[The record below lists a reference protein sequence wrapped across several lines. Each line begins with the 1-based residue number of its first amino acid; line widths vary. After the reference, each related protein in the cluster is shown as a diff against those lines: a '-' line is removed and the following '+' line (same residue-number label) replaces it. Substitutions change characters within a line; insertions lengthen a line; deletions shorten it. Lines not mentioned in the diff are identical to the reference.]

1 MAVGSWRYVSLT
13 IALAVFWLVLS
24 GHYTVLITF
33 FGIVS
38 VLGTVALAHRMAIV
52 DSEGHPIQLLPASVT
67 YWPWLFWEIAKSSV
81 TVARIIVDPR
91 LPISPTMVRV
101 KASQKSALGVNIY
114 ANSITLT
121 PGTISVEVER
131 DEILVHAITQSG
143 AADVEQGEM
152 DRRVCA
158 FEGKS

>member
-1 MAVGSWRYVSLT
+1 MAVGNWRYVSLT

-52 DSEGHPIQLLPASVT
+52 DSEGHPIQLLLGSLT
-67 YWPWLFWEIAKSSV
+67 YWPWLAWEISKSSF
-81 TVARIIVDPR
+81 TVARVIVDPR

-101 KASQKSALGVNIY
+101 KAGQKSPIGVNIY

-143 AADVEQGEM
+143 AADLEQGEM
-152 DRRVCA
+152 DKRVCA

>member
-1 MAVGSWRYVSLT
+1 MAVGNLRYVSLT

-24 GHYTVLITF
+24 GHYTALLIF

-52 DSEGHPIQLLPASVT
+52 DSEGHPIQLLPGSLT
-67 YWPWLFWEIAKSSV
+67 YWPWLAWEIAKSSF
-81 TVARIIVDPR
+81 TVARVIVDPR
-91 LPISPTMVRV
+91 LSISPTMVRI
-101 KASQKSALGVNIY
+101 KAGQKSPIGVNIY

-131 DEILVHAITQSG
+131 DEILVHAITRSG
-143 AADVEQGEM
+143 AAELEQGEM
-152 DRRVCA
+152 DKRVCA